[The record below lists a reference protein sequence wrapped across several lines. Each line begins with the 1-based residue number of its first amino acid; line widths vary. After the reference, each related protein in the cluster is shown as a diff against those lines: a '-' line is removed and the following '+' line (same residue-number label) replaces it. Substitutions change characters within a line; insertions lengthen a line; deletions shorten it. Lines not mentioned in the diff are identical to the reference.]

1 MICLH
6 WWLHPPSRHP
16 SWGPGSCL
24 GSAIPPTQPGLSV
37 CAEVIPRAVHIC
49 PPLPGPPLM
58 YRILFLKHE
67 LYSAPF
73 STATLS
79 LCYGLRSWLLNLD
92 TSPLCSPPASL
103 GLGFP
108 QQPCLVL
115 HWPQRLHFSSPVP
128 LLEPRRTSMFC
139 TTDLFLPF
147 TTLPPPTTPT
157 GSFPCICSTLL
168 SCGDH
173 RLYSLTTRTCPGSC

>member
-1 MICLH
+1 MSGLCY
-6 WWLHPPSRHP
+6 PSDPR
-16 SWGPGSCL
+16 L
-24 GSAIPPTQPGLSV
+24 GSVFVQKSSPGLFTSV
-37 CAEVIPRAVHIC
+37 LLSLALHSCTEFFVSNMNC
-49 PPLPGPPLM
+49 
-58 YRILFLKHE
+58 ILL
-67 LYSAPF
+67 PF

-147 TTLPPPTTPT
+147 TTPPPHNPHRQLSLCLQHSAQLWGPPALFAHYAHLSGVMLRAWCWDTP
-157 GSFPCICSTLL
+157 LL
-168 SCGDH
+168 HFHLC
-173 RLYSLTTRTCPGSC
+173 TPA